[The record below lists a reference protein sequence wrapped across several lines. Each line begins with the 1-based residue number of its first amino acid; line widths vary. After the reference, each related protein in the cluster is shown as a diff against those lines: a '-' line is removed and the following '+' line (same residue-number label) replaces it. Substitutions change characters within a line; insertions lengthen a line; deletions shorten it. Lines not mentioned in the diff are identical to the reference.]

1 MTPERALSA
10 TSKALRACAS
20 GVDLATPLARAVVD
34 SGAVDSL
41 VQCTAVFDPGVKESA
56 AWALGYV
63 AGHNADLAATVGLS
77 IYHWSPYD
85 GVGVVN
91 AVP

>member
-1 MTPERALSA
+1 M
-10 TSKALRACAS
+10 
-20 GVDLATPLARAVVD
+20 
-34 SGAVDSL
+34 
-41 VQCTAVFDPGVKESA
+41 QCLEEFDPGVKESA